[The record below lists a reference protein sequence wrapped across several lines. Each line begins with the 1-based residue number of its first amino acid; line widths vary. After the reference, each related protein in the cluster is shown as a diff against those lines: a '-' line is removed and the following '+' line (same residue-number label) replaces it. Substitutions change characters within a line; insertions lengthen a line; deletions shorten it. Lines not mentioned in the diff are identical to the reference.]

1 MMKKF
6 WYLTS
11 YGLKKRFKTKSF
23 IISNI
28 VIFILLLLIF
38 NLDLVV
44 SFFGGDFDDKVKVYV
59 VDNTDGI
66 YDSFKTNVDNMTSM
80 VEAGNLELSNSD
92 KKIDELKETIVDTS
106 DIIVEFNND
115 ETNYLSAKVIV
126 ETSINDTTYQ
136 ILLQSINNTKYE
148 KALKES
154 NIDIEELNKIA
165 SPANIEKVILD
176 ESKGSSEEQEELIFS
191 FIFPAIILPFFML
204 TILLVQYIGG
214 EINEEKTTRSME
226 VIISNVP
233 PKVHFYS
240 KLLANNAFII
250 IQALMWILFAVIG
263 FVVRSLI
270 SAGSGNVSDFLSNL
284 GEALSK
290 LEIANQFYIVIPL
303 IIVVII
309 LSFIAYSLL
318 SGILASMT
326 VNPEDFQSIQVP
338 IMIIGMISYYLAT
351 MSSMF
356 DGSIFIKVLS
366 YLPLFSFLLS
376 PALLLIGQ
384 ICIIDM
390 VISIVVLVVFDLV
403 VTKYGLR
410 IYKVGVLNYSTDKLW
425 KRIFKATKM

>member
-1 MMKKF
+1 M
-6 WYLTS
+6 
-11 YGLKKRFKTKSF
+11 
-23 IISNI
+23 
-28 VIFILLLLIF
+28 
-38 NLDLVV
+38 
-44 SFFGGDFDDKVKVYV
+44 
-59 VDNTDGI
+59 
-66 YDSFKTNVDNMTSM
+66 
-80 VEAGNLELSNSD
+80 
-92 KKIDELKETIVDTS
+92 KETIVDTS

-115 ETNYLSAKVIV
+115 ETNYISAKVIV
-126 ETSINDTTYQ
+126 ESSINDSTYQ
-136 ILLQSINNTKYE
+136 ILLQSINNTKFE

-154 NIDIEELNKIA
+154 KIDIEELNKIV
-165 SPANIEKVILD
+165 SPTNIEKVILD
-176 ESKGSSEEQEELIFS
+176 ESKSSSEEQEDLIFS

-270 SAGSGNVSDFLSNL
+270 TVGSGNVSEFLSNL
-284 GEALSK
+284 GEAFSK

-303 IIVVII
+303 IILVIL

-356 DGSIFIKVLS
+356 DGSIFIKILS

-384 ICIIDM
+384 TCIIDM
-390 VISIVVLVVFDLV
+390 LISIVVLVVFDLI

>member
-38 NLDLVV
+38 NLDLIV
-44 SFFGGDFDDKVKVYV
+44 SFFGGDFDNKVNIYV
-59 VDNTDGI
+59 VDNTEGI
-66 YDSFKTNVDNMTSM
+66 YDSFKTNFDSLTSM
-80 VEAGNLELSNSD
+80 VEVDNLELSNSE
-92 KKIDELKETIVDTS
+92 KKLEELKETIVDTS

-115 ETNYLSAKVIV
+115 ETNYISAKVIV
-126 ETSINDTTYQ
+126 ESSINDSTYQ

-154 NIDIEELNKIA
+154 KIDIEELNKIV
-165 SPANIEKVILD
+165 SPTNIEKVILD
-176 ESKGSSEEQEELIFS
+176 ESKSSSEEQEDLIFS

-270 SAGSGNVSDFLSNL
+270 TVGSGNVSEFLSNL
-284 GEALSK
+284 GEAFSK

-303 IIVVII
+303 IILVIL

-356 DGSIFIKVLS
+356 DGSIFIKILS

-384 ICIIDM
+384 TCIIDM
-390 VISIVVLVVFDLV
+390 LISIVVLVVFDLI